1 MPTSTSRSSTKPPRK
16 PPTQRSPPN
25 NKIPLAK
32 DDRARLFLTT
42 RNQPARATRLE
53 LSPLGGTL
61 DAVGRFPNFE
71 WDHRAVLGRDMHV
84 RTLAK
89 GVMYPFGHRAEF
101 LQIAERIYDPA
112 AGGAAV
118 LRWIGVLTIVEPVRR
133 APGDG
138 KLRRAFPFGDVEITR
153 TVFTDL
159 ANPVRL
165 TTLISGQQVG
175 THFWPKTLAGS
186 KVQFP
191 VACSTTTGVLNLALP
206 MLFVDDLAP
215 DIATLTSPDVAKQL
229 ALEYAEAEVR
239 IPATDIDLVGG
250 ATSAVGAAAAAPK
263 KGDIQEVRALKIA
276 GVKVEEGL
284 SLADGYRSK
293 LTELEIGLPALR
305 SLLGEDP
312 RTRAKFAPKYLQNGA
327 EDVLLEMVKVDIDFS
342 ESADKSGGL
351 VAPKFETN
359 GISRSMGPVDRSA
372 LPDPGNRIHRPHTP
386 FPIRRCRAARVSAEQ
401 TADAAEAAAADH
413 RQADIRDRRPRCR
426 CSGGT
431 SSSRRS
437 ARSRPNRTPSS
448 TSPSRRRPTRPKPT
462 A

>member
-1 MPTSTSRSSTKPPRK
+1 
-16 PPTQRSPPN
+16 
-25 NKIPLAK
+25 
-32 DDRARLFLTT
+32 
-42 RNQPARATRLE
+42 
-53 LSPLGGTL
+53 
-61 DAVGRFPNFE
+61 
-71 WDHRAVLGRDMHV
+71 
-84 RTLAK
+84 
-89 GVMYPFGHRAEF
+89 MYPFGHRAEF

-215 DIATLTSPDVAKQL
+215 DIATLTSPEVAKQL

-372 LPDPGNRIHRPHTP
+372 LPDPGTGFIDPTRL
-386 FPIRRCRAARVSAEQ
+386 FPSDAAALLGFPSKQ

-413 RQADIRDRRPRCR
+413 RQADIRIGARGADAVEGHQARVGRPVQGRTEHQARPHRHDGAQQGRNPLRSRQFRPRAATRAQTGAAAVVCEDDVQPEGRQVTATRRRGRQRRIPRRPQP
-426 CSGGT
+426 
-431 SSSRRS
+431 
-437 ARSRPNRTPSS
+437 AEDA
-448 TSPSRRRPTRPKPT
+448 RRRGRPG
-462 A
+462 